1 MKKGYLLLIIIFLI
15 VVIGSI
21 WLYLRKPNTEPPMVE
36 PVIGG
41 IIEKVTD
48 RNNYYMVENC
58 VNKFYSYCASIYE
71 NKNPEEED
79 VIKTYNLLD
88 EQYIKF
94 KNITQENLPTILA
107 PINESVVNIYDM
119 YVSNQNEYISV
130 YIAKGILREVVTK
143 ELTNFSI
150 MVKIDKQKG
159 TFSVLLQDYIDEK
172 HKDANPGSNLTIES
186 INNIEKNR
194 NNIYVLEEIT
204 DKTYILDLFARYKE
218 EILYN
223 TEFAYKNL
231 EEEYKTYKFGTLG
244 NFKEYAEKNKDRHSK
259 MELEQFNV
267 TEEDGAKRYI
277 GIDKD
282 GYYYIF
288 DEIELMKYTLILDT
302 YTVDLPEFLEKYTA
316 ASTVD
321 RVGYNIQ
328 KVLDALNTKDYE
340 YVYNK
345 LDFEFKAVNYV
356 TLESF
361 EKDIKEKLFERNEV
375 KKVSSFNEGST
386 YAFKLTISDVK
397 DNEKEQDMTVIMQLG
412 EGTNFVMSFSFEE

>member
-1 MKKGYLLLIIIFLI
+1 MKKGHLLLIIILLI

-21 WLYLRKPNTEPPMVE
+21 WLYLKKSNTEPPVVE
-36 PVIGG
+36 PKIGG
-41 IIEKVTD
+41 VIEKVTD

-88 EQYIKF
+88 EQYINF
-94 KNITQENLPTILA
+94 KNITQENLSTILL
-107 PINESVVNIYDM
+107 PINESAVNIYDM

-130 YIAKGILREVVTK
+130 YIVKGILREVTSK
-143 ELTNFSI
+143 ELTNFTI
-150 MVKIDKQKG
+150 MVKIDKQNG
-159 TFSVLLQDYIDEK
+159 TFSVLLQDYIEEK
-172 HKDANPGSNLTIES
+172 HKDTNVGSNLTIES
-186 INNIEKNR
+186 VNNIEKNK

-204 DKTYILDLFARYKE
+204 NKTYILDLFARYKE
-218 EILYN
+218 EVLYN
-223 TEFAYKNL
+223 TELAYESL

-244 NFKEYAEKNKDRHSK
+244 KFKEYAEKNKDRHSN
-259 MELEQFNV
+259 MELEQFKV
-267 TEEDGAKRYI
+267 SEEEGDKQYI

-288 DEIELMKYTLILDT
+288 REIELMKYELILDT
-302 YTVDLPEFLEKYTA
+302 YTVDLPEFLEKYNA

-328 KVLDALNTKDYE
+328 KVLDAINCKDYE

-345 LDFEFKAVNYV
+345 LDLEFKAVNYV
-356 TLESF
+356 TIENF
-361 EKDIKEKLFERNEV
+361 EKAIKDNLFERNEV

-386 YAFKLTISDVK
+386 YAFKLTITDVK
-397 DNEKEQDMTVIMQLG
+397 DNTKEQDMIVIMQLG
-412 EGTNFVMSFSFEE
+412 EGTNFIMSFSFEE